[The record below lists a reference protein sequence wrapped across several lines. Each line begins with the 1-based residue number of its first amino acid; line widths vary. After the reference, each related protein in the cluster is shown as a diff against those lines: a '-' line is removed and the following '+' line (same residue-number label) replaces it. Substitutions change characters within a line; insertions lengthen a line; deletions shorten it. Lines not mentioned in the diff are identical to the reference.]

1 MNHYSQLDSVLLE
14 IMSRWGIPGM
24 GIGIVQDGEIVY
36 ARGFGVQSLATGVPV
51 NVDSIFGVASI
62 SKCFVASAIM
72 QLVEQGEIQ
81 LDLPLVEYLPDFHM
95 NDERYR
101 QITIRQML
109 SHTSGMPDMD
119 EAEYDQL
126 VYHSEY
132 DDSALAR
139 YVHALASRKMIAAP
153 EERFAYSN
161 IAYNVLSYLIARI
174 SGKSFEEYMKEHI
187 LLPSGMPDSTF
198 FFPEIPPD
206 RLAVPHLR
214 TPTMIVNPIY
224 PYHRA
229 DAAAS
234 FLHSTVIDM
243 CHWAITCLDGGIF
256 NGRRILSQA
265 SFDLMWLP
273 VIERGYPPLYEHN
286 GLCWVLGHFDG
297 IKTVSHGGG
306 AFGWTDFLVMLPEK
320 KCGAIILCNEESSA
334 RSRTIGAVLHGML
347 GKELIV
353 NTVSWMVPI
362 SRAFAEGGLPA
373 AYTRYN
379 EIKDRAEYSFE
390 ENELINLAVQL
401 CSVKKLDM
409 AIDVLELNLHV
420 FPEHLDSCIFLAK
433 LYVRKD
439 DRTRAESAIQ
449 KVLAL
454 DPGSDMAQSLLLQV
468 SA

>member
-1 MNHYSQLDSVLLE
+1 MDRYSQLDTVIEE
-14 IMSRWGIPGM
+14 IMSRWDIPGM

-36 ARGFGVQSLATGVPV
+36 ARGYGVQSLATGVPV
-51 NVDSIFGVASI
+51 NVNSIFGVASI

-72 QLVEQGEIQ
+72 QLVEQGKIQ
-81 LDLPLVEYLPDFHM
+81 LDLPIVEYLPDFQM
-95 NDERYR
+95 NDERYQ

-132 DDSALAR
+132 DEGALER
-139 YVHALASRKMIAAP
+139 YVHALASYKMIAAP
-153 EERFAYSN
+153 GERFAYSN
-161 IAYNVLSYLIARI
+161 IAYNILSYLIARI

-187 LLPSGMPDSTF
+187 LLPAGMSDSTF
-198 FFPEIPPD
+198 FFPEIPRD

-214 TPTMIVNPIY
+214 TPTMIVNPVY

-234 FLHSTVIDM
+234 FLHSTVTDM
-243 CHWAITCLDGGIF
+243 CHWAITCLESGIF
-256 NGRRILSQA
+256 DGQRILSQA
-265 SFDLMWLP
+265 SYDLMWSP
-273 VIERGYPPLYEHN
+273 VVERENPPLYEHH
-286 GLCWVLGHFDG
+286 GLGWVLGHFDG

-306 AFGWTDFLVMLPEK
+306 GFGWTDFLVMLPEK

-334 RSRTIGAVLHGML
+334 RNRTIRAVLHCML
-347 GKELIV
+347 GKETIV

-362 SRAFAEGGLPA
+362 SRAFAEGGLPV
-373 AYTRYN
+373 AYTRYD
-379 EIKDRAEYSFE
+379 EIKDLAEYFFE

-409 AIDVLELNLHV
+409 AIDVLEFNIHV
-420 FPEHLDSCIFLAK
+420 FPEHLDSFISLAK
-433 LYVRKD
+433 LYKRKGN
-439 DRTRAESAIQ
+439 RTRAESAIQ

-454 DPGSDMAQSLLLQV
+454 DPGNDMAQ
-468 SA
+468 

>member
-24 GIGIVQDGEIVY
+24 GIGIVQEGEIVY

-72 QLVEQGEIQ
+72 QLVEQGKIQ
-81 LDLPLVEYLPDFHM
+81 LDLPIVEYLPDFQM
-95 NDERYR
+95 DDERYQ

-119 EAEYDQL
+119 ETEYDEL
-126 VYHSEY
+126 VYHPEY
-132 DDSALAR
+132 DGGALER
-139 YVHALASRKMIAAP
+139 YVHALANCKMIAAP
-153 EERFAYSN
+153 GDRFAYSN
-161 IAYNVLSYLIARI
+161 IGYNVLSYLIARI
-174 SGKSFEEYMKEHI
+174 FGKSFEEYMMGHI
-187 LLPSGMPDSTF
+187 LLPAGMPDSTF
-198 FFPEIPPD
+198 FFPEVSPD

-214 TPTMIVNPIY
+214 TPTMVVNPIY

-243 CHWAITCLDGGIF
+243 CHWAITCLEGGAF
-256 NGRRILSQA
+256 NGQHILSRVSYDQ
-265 SFDLMWLP
+265 MWSP
-273 VIERGYPPLYEHN
+273 IAERGNPPLYEHH
-286 GLCWVLGHFDG
+286 GLGWVLGHFDG
-297 IKTVSHGGG
+297 IRTVSHGGG
-306 AFGWTDFLVMLPEK
+306 GFGWTGFLVMLPEK

-334 RSRTIGAVLHGML
+334 RSHTIWAVLHCML
-347 GKELIV
+347 GKEIIV

-362 SRAFAEGGLPA
+362 SRAFAEGGLQA
-373 AYTRYN
+373 AYTRYD
-379 EIKDRAEYSFE
+379 EIKDRAEYFFE

-409 AIDVLELNLHV
+409 AIDVLEFNIHV
-420 FPEHLDSCIFLAK
+420 FPENLDSCIFLAK
-433 LYVRKD
+433 LYVQKG

-454 DPGSDMAQSLLLQV
+454 DPGDDMAQ
-468 SA
+468 

>member
-14 IMSRWGIPGM
+14 IMSHWGIPGL
-24 GIGIVQDGEIVY
+24 GVGIVENGEIVY
-36 ARGFGVQSLATGVPV
+36 ARGFGVQSLETDVAVTPE
-51 NVDSIFGVASI
+51 SLFCVASV

-81 LDLPLVEYLPDFHM
+81 LDLPVVEYLPGFQM

-126 VYHSEY
+126 VYHAKY
-132 DDSALAR
+132 DEGALER

-153 EERFAYSN
+153 GERFAYSN

-187 LLPSGMPDSTF
+187 LLPAGMPDSTF
-198 FFPEIPPD
+198 FFPDVSPD

-214 TPTMIVNPIY
+214 TPTMIVNPVY

-243 CHWAITCLDGGIF
+243 CQWAITCLEGGIF
-256 NGRRILSQA
+256 DGRCILSQA
-265 SFDLMWLP
+265 SYDLMWLP
-273 VIERGYPPLYEHN
+273 VAERGYPPLYEHN
-286 GLCWVLGHFDG
+286 GLGWVLGHFDG
-297 IKTVSHGGG
+297 IRTVSHGGG
-306 AFGWTDFLVMLPEK
+306 GFGWTDFLVMLPEK

-334 RSRTIGAVLHGML
+334 RSRTIRAVLHCML
-347 GKELIV
+347 GKESIV

-362 SRAFAEGGLPA
+362 SRAIAEDGLPA
-373 AYTRYN
+373 AYARYD
-379 EIKDRAEYSFE
+379 EIKDRAEYFFE

-409 AIDVLELNLHV
+409 AIDVLEFNIHV
-420 FPEHLDSCIFLAK
+420 FPEHLDSYMFLAK
-433 LYVRKD
+433 LYMRKG

-454 DPGSDMAQSLLLQV
+454 DPGNDMAQQ
-468 SA
+468 